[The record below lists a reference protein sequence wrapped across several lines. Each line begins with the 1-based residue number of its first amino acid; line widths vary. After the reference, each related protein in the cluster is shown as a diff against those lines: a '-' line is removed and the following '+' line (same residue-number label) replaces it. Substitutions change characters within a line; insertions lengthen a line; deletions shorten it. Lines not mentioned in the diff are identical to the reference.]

1 MASRNINA
9 IVGGNIQTIR
19 ERNGL
24 NPSDLASLTEVPE
37 VRLLNI
43 EGGDIRATVEEL
55 HALKTALK
63 AEIKEFYKL

>member
-1 MASRNINA
+1 MESRDINA
-9 IVGGNIQTIR
+9 IVGRNIRTIR

-24 NPSDLASLTEVPE
+24 NPIDLAGLVEMPE

-43 EGGDIRATVEEL
+43 EGGEIRATAEEL

-63 AEIKEFYKL
+63 VEVKEFYKP